1 MTKDIVIIG
10 GGIVGLS
17 IAYFAVRKGH
27 RVRVLDRGTPASM
40 GCSYGNAGMIVPS
53 HFVPLAAPGMVAL
66 ALRCMA
72 DPESPFYLKPRPS
85 ADLAAWAWRFY
96 RSANAGHV
104 ARAAPFLR
112 DAHLRS
118 RALFQAWSEEWGED
132 FGFERRGL
140 LMLCNTPHGLSEE
153 ARTAEVGR
161 ELGIP
166 SEQLSAADAM
176 RLEPELRMDVAGAVY
191 FPLDCHLSPRK
202 LMAALVGQLIKA
214 GARFSWQTDVEGW
227 RVQNERIVAA
237 RTSAGDILADEYVL
251 AGGVWSSELA
261 REVGHALPMEAGKGY
276 SLTLD
281 APPRLP
287 RLCAIL
293 SEARVAMTPMDRSLR
308 FGGTMELAGVDTE
321 VDLAR
326 VRGIAESVGRYLPD
340 FPARIFQS
348 VRAWSGLR
356 PCSPDGLPYLGRW
369 PEPANLVAATGHA
382 MMGVSLGPVTGELV
396 AEIISDEAPSIALD
410 LVRPDRFASRRER
423 TRKSAAPDDAATSAG
438 DSRVVDAELP
448 PAAAKDGR

>member
-1 MTKDIVIIG
+1 MGKDVVVIG
-10 GGIVGLS
+10 AGIVGLS
-17 IAYFAVRKGH
+17 IAYYAVRKGH
-27 RVRVLDRGTPASM
+27 RVRVLDRGAPASM

-66 ALRCMA
+66 ALRCMP

-96 RSANAGHV
+96 RSANAEHV

-140 LMLCNTPHGLSEE
+140 LMLCKTSHGLDDE
-153 ARTAEVGR
+153 AKTAEIGR
-161 ELGIP
+161 ALGIP
-166 SEQLSAADAM
+166 SELLSAADAM
-176 RLEPELRMDVAGAVY
+176 RLEPDLEMDVAGAVY

-202 LMAALVGQLIKA
+202 LMAALIGQLTKV
-214 GARFSWQTDVEGW
+214 GVRFSWETRVEGW
-227 RVQNERIVAA
+227 RVQNGRIAAA
-237 RTSAGDILADEYVL
+237 RTSAGDIAADEYVL
-251 AGGVWSSELA
+251 AGGVWSPELA
-261 REVGHALPMEAGKGY
+261 RDIGHGLPMEAGKGY

-287 RLCAIL
+287 RICAIL
-293 SEARVAMTPMDRSLR
+293 SEARVAMTPMDGSLR

-326 VRGIAESVGRYLPD
+326 VRGIADSVARYLPD
-340 FPARIFQS
+340 FPVRIFQN
-348 VRAWSGLR
+348 VRAWCGLR

-369 PEPANLVAATGHA
+369 TEPLNLVVATGHA
-382 MMGVSLGPVTGELV
+382 MMGVSLGPVTGQLV
-396 AEIISDEAPSIALD
+396 AEILSDEAPSIALD

-423 TRKSAAPDDAATSAG
+423 TRKREATPDAATADPTGSPLT
-438 DSRVVDAELP
+438 DR
-448 PAAAKDGR
+448 

>member
-1 MTKDIVIIG
+1 MGKDVLVVG
-10 GGIVGLS
+10 AGVVGLS
-17 IAYFAVRKGH
+17 IAYYAMKKGH

-96 RSANAGHV
+96 RSANAEHV
-104 ARAAPFLR
+104 TRCAPFLR
-112 DAHLRS
+112 DAHLQS
-118 RALFQAWSEEWGED
+118 RACFQAWSEEWGED

-140 LMLCNTPHGLSEE
+140 LMLCKTQHGLDDE
-153 ARTAEVGR
+153 AKTAEVGR
-161 ELGIP
+161 KLGIP
-166 SEQLSAADAM
+166 SELLGAADAM

-202 LMAALVGQLIKA
+202 LMAALLAQLAKA
-214 GARFSWQTDVEGW
+214 GVRFSWQTTVEGW
-227 RVQNERIVAA
+227 RERNGRIYAA
-237 RTSAGDILADEYVL
+237 RTSAGEMEADEYVL
-251 AGGVWSSELA
+251 SGGVWSPELT
-261 REVGHALPMEAGKGY
+261 RQLGLSLPMEAGKGY
-276 SLTLD
+276 TLTLA
-281 APPRLP
+281 APPRRP

-293 SEARVAMTPMDRSLR
+293 SEARVAMTPMDGALR
-308 FGGTMELAGVDTE
+308 FGGTMELAGVDTA

-326 VRGIAESVGRYLPD
+326 VRGIAESIPHYLPD
-340 FPARIFQS
+340 FPAQTFQN
-348 VRAWSGLR
+348 VRAWCGLR

-382 MMGVSLGPVTGELV
+382 MMGVSLGPITGKLV
-396 AEIISDEAPSIALD
+396 AEILSEEEPSIALD
-410 LVRPDRFASRRER
+410 LVRPDRFASLRER
-423 TRKSAAPDDAATSAG
+423 TKKRAATP
-438 DSRVVDAELP
+438 E
-448 PAAAKDGR
+448 PAHSPLTDR

>member
-1 MTKDIVIIG
+1 MGKDVVIIG
-10 GGIVGLS
+10 AGIVGLS
-17 IAYFAVRKGH
+17 VAYFALQKGH

-66 ALRCMA
+66 ALRCMP
-72 DPESPFYLKPRPS
+72 DPESPFYLKPRAS
-85 ADLAAWAWRFY
+85 ADLATWAWRFY
-96 RSANAGHV
+96 RAANAGHV
-104 ARAAPFLR
+104 TRAAPFLR

-118 RALFQAWSEEWGED
+118 RTLFQTWSEEWEED

-140 LMLCNTPHGLSEE
+140 LMLCKTEHGLEEE
-153 ARTAEVGR
+153 AKTAAVGR
-161 ELGIP
+161 GLGIP
-166 SEQLSAADAM
+166 SELLSARDAM
-176 RLEPELRMDVAGAVY
+176 RLEPGVAMDIAGAVY

-202 LMAALVGQLIKA
+202 LMAALIGQLTDG
-214 GARFSWQTDVEGW
+214 GARFSWETRVEGW
-227 RVQNERIVAA
+227 RERNGRISAA
-237 RTSAGDILADEYVL
+237 RTSAGDISGDEYVL

-261 REVGHALPMEAGKGY
+261 RSLGHRLPMEAGKGY
-276 SLTLD
+276 SLTLE

-326 VRGIAESVGRYLPD
+326 VRGIAESVGRYLPE
-340 FPARIFQS
+340 FPARTFRS
-348 VRAWSGLR
+348 VRAWCGLR

-369 PEPANLVAATGHA
+369 PEPANLVAATAHA
-382 MMGVSLGPVTGELV
+382 MMGVSLGPVTGQLV
-396 AEIISDEAPSIALD
+396 AEILSDEEPSITLD
-410 LVRPDRFASRRER
+410 LVRPDRFASRHGARKQGAMLDPATPDK
-423 TRKSAAPDDAATSAG
+423 TRAPLTD
-438 DSRVVDAELP
+438 R
-448 PAAAKDGR
+448 

>member
-1 MTKDIVIIG
+1 MGKDVLVVGAGIIG
-10 GGIVGLS
+10 LS
-17 IAYFAVRKGH
+17 VAYYAARKGH
-27 RVRVLDRGTPASM
+27 RVRVLDCGTPASM

-85 ADLAAWAWRFY
+85 ADLAAWAWRFF
-96 RSANAGHV
+96 RCANAEHV

-118 RALFQAWSEEWGED
+118 RACFQEWSEEWGDD
-132 FGFERRGL
+132 FGLERRGL
-140 LMLCNTPHGLSEE
+140 LMLCKTEHGLHEE

-166 SEQLSAADAM
+166 SDLLGATDAM
-176 RLEPELRMDVAGAVY
+176 RLEPDLRMEIAGAVY
-191 FPLDCHLSPRK
+191 FPLDCHLSPRR
-202 LMAALVGQLIKA
+202 LMAALLGQLAQA
-214 GARFSWQTDVEGW
+214 GVVFSWETRVEGW
-227 RVQNERIVAA
+227 RERNGRIDAV
-237 RTSAGDILADEYVL
+237 RTSRGELAADEYVL
-251 AGGVWSSELA
+251 AGGVWSTGLA
-261 REVGHALPMEAGKGY
+261 RDLALRLPMEAGKGY

-293 SEARVAMTPMDRSLR
+293 SEARVAMTPMGTSLR

-326 VRGIAESVGRYLPD
+326 VRGIAESVARYLPD
-340 FPARIFQS
+340 FPAQTFRS
-348 VRAWSGLR
+348 VRAWCGLR
-356 PCSPDGLPYLGRW
+356 PCSPDGLPYIGRW
-369 PEPANLVAATGHA
+369 PEPTNLVAATGHA
-382 MMGVSLGPVTGELV
+382 MMGVSLGPVTGRLV
-396 AEIISDEAPSIALD
+396 SEILSDEKPSLALD
-410 LVRPDRFASRRER
+410 LVRPDRFASRQER
-423 TRKSAAPDDAATSAG
+423 TKRLSSPEAASCSTLTD
-438 DSRVVDAELP
+438 R
-448 PAAAKDGR
+448 

>member
-1 MTKDIVIIG
+1 MGKEVVVVG
-10 GGIVGLS
+10 AGIVGLS
-17 IAYFAVRKGH
+17 IAYFAAKKGH
-27 RVRVLDRGTPASM
+27 RVRVIDRGTPASL

-85 ADLAAWAWRFY
+85 AELLTWAWRFY
-96 RSANAGHV
+96 RAANAEHV

-118 RALFQAWSEEWGED
+118 RALFQAWSQEWGED
-132 FGFERRGL
+132 FGFEQRGL
-140 LMLCNTPHGLSEE
+140 LMLCKTPHGLEEE
-153 ARTAEVGR
+153 ARTAEVGQR
-161 ELGIP
+161 LGIP
-166 SEQLSAADAM
+166 SQLLTAAEAM
-176 RLEPELRMDVAGAVY
+176 RLEPELQMDVAGAVY

-202 LMAALVGQLIKA
+202 LMAALLGQLAKA
-214 GARFSWQTDVEGW
+214 GVAFSWETRVEGW
-227 RVQNERIVAA
+227 RARNGRIDVA
-237 RTSAGDILADEYVL
+237 RTSAGDMAADEYVL
-251 AGGVWSSELA
+251 AGGVWSPELA
-261 REVGHALPMEAGKGY
+261 RELGHSLPIEAGKGY

-293 SEARVAMTPMDRSLR
+293 SEARVAVTPMNRSLR
-308 FGGTMELAGVDTE
+308 FGGTMELSGVDTE
-321 VDLAR
+321 VDLGR
-326 VRGIAESVGRYLPD
+326 VRGIAESVAHYLPD
-340 FPARIFQS
+340 FPARTFQN

-369 PEPANLVAATGHA
+369 REPVNLVAATGHA
-382 MMGVSLGPVTGELV
+382 MMGVSLGPITGQLA
-396 AEIISDEAPSIALD
+396 AEILSDEEPSLALD

-423 TRKSAAPDDAATSAG
+423 ANQRPATPDKTRSLLTD
-438 DSRVVDAELP
+438 R
-448 PAAAKDGR
+448 